1 LKRFNST
8 IDADP
13 IDWQKIYDVGDYS
26 KLRTPMAE
34 KLLAIQE
41 IMRHARQVFHVER
54 IEHSRAI
61 KEFRA
66 SFRQTTLFRTQMH
79 DFLCALD
86 QEHRLDEIDRLAG
99 NSEVIKSLNKSLPI
113 APKWNDTIPDAV
125 MKTTVMRGL
134 NMATNSHIQIKL
146 LLASAAAPAPAE
158 RLVQLEEKS

>member
-1 LKRFNST
+1 MKKFSST
-8 IDADP
+8 IDVDP
-13 IDWQKIYDVGDYS
+13 IDWQKIYDMGDYS

-41 IMRHARQVFHVER
+41 IMRHARHVFHAECV
-54 IEHSRAI
+54 EHSRAI

-86 QEHRLDEIDRLAG
+86 QEHRLHEIDRLAG
-99 NSEVIKSLNKSLPI
+99 KSDVIKSLNKSLPV
-113 APKWNDTIPDAV
+113 APKWSDAIPDAV

-146 LLASAAAPAPAE
+146 LLASAASPNPAE
-158 RLVQLEEKS
+158 RLAQMEEKS